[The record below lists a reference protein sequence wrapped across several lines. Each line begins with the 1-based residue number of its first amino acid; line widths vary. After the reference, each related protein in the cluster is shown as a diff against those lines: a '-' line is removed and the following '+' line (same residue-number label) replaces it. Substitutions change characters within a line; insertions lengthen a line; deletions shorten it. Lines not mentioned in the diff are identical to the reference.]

1 MERYDGIRTLLQRS
15 SLYQVAYEALDS
27 QLKEKNLAPGTVL
40 LEGPIADGLGM
51 SRIPVREA
59 LKRLAEEN
67 RIHRF
72 NGRGY
77 LVGSAE
83 GEVTPMR
90 INLRLIDW
98 PANLPSDGAAL
109 RKPAWESIRD
119 DVATTIASFI
129 PFGCYRVMEAELAKA
144 YGVSRTVSRTALYRL
159 QESGVVEKDSRS
171 RWLAGPFT
179 AQANAEQYEL
189 RRLLEVAAFRSAAAG
204 LDRRTLQ
211 EMDRRLARAQE
222 RNGDVDAEEIAVLE
236 GDLHKACLRPIK
248 NRILAASL
256 ARCRHSF
263 VVNKLFHFHV
273 GAADHGPMLHEHRTV
288 FSALLCGDIDVACA
302 ALERHLRMAEDRTL
316 RRLKVLSIVPEPP
329 LPPYLL
335 RLH

>member
-1 MERYDGIRTLLQRS
+1 MERYDGIKTLLRRA

-27 QLKEKNLAPGTVL
+27 QLREKNLAEGTVL

-72 NGRGY
+72 DGRGY
-77 LVGSAE
+77 LVGPA
-83 GEVTPMR
+83 GREVALKR

-98 PANLPSDGAAL
+98 LADLPTDGAAL

-119 DVATTIASFI
+119 DLEATITSFI
-129 PFGCYRVMEAELAKA
+129 PFGCYRVMEVELAKA
-144 YGVSRTVSRTALYRL
+144 YGVSRTVSRAALYGL
-159 QESGVVEKDSRS
+159 QESGVVEKDNRS

-189 RRLLEVAAFRSAAAG
+189 RRLLEVSAFRSAAAG
-204 LDRRTLQ
+204 LDRRSLQ
-211 EMDRRLARAQE
+211 EMDRRLALAQE
-222 RNGDVDAEEIAVLE
+222 RNGDVDAEEIADLE
-236 GDLHKACLRPIK
+236 ADLHEACLRPIK
-248 NRILAASL
+248 NRMLAASL

-263 VVNKLFHFHV
+263 VINKLFHFHV
-273 GAADHGPMLHEHRTV
+273 GAADHDPMLREHRAV
-288 FSALLCGDIDVACA
+288 FSAFLCGDIDAACA
-302 ALERHLRMAEDRTL
+302 ALERHLCLAEDRTL
-316 RRLKVLSIVPEPP
+316 RRLKVLSIVPEPT
-329 LPPYLL
+329 LPSYLL